1 MTTIA
6 IVEMEHPGQHWS
18 NLYEELWNI
27 IINTQFDSKR
37 TKSIIGTDVQI
48 CCHNGKI
55 SFHLDMLR
63 KLTNI
68 LDFAPGDELPGLATN
83 STFTSLHSLKN
94 DGFARG
100 QIHDPFLGMTMFSF
114 VPSSI

>member
-1 MTTIA
+1 MKLSGFLFFRVMATIA
-6 IVEMEHPGQHWS
+6 TVEMEHPGQHWS

-68 LDFAPGDELPGLATN
+68 LDFALVDELPGLATN
-83 STFTSLHSLKN
+83 STFTCLLLK
-94 DGFARG
+94 
-100 QIHDPFLGMTMFSF
+100 
-114 VPSSI
+114 